1 MAITWADIKLITM
14 QKLFSAI
21 GNTIPQDASTR
32 DYIAAM
38 PGAANEG
45 LALLATAGKFIVKTI
60 DIAHNPI
67 KNLLTDGKH
76 IHSQECGTMEFQTI
90 GARSLYF
97 EYYGSGTY
105 TVTVG
110 DTEFHTDELISSTG
124 YVPIR
129 LLINNPDKLQ
139 VKVTFD
145 SVYPLAI
152 KNMALYSA
160 TFPTVNDIPTYA
172 EKVRYPL
179 REMVN
184 DFYMLSTE
192 DIYYEGDVDI
202 SRYMRTSDFF
212 QEGDTVLVLDRDVPG
227 NYRVYYKAY
236 PQNITQETGDDEIL
250 SIDPEV
256 APLLCLYMASQLYK
270 EDDNSI
276 ATTYRNEFEVGFERL
291 KDRASTPSA
300 ERFTSES
307 GWI

>member
-1 MAITWADIKLITM
+1 MVTWADIKLITM

-45 LALLATAGKFIVKTI
+45 LALLATAGKFIIKPI

-67 KNLLTDGKH
+67 KNLLTNGKH
-76 IHSQECGTMEFQTI
+76 IYSQESGVMTFSTF

-97 EYYGSGTY
+97 EYFGEGTC
-105 TVTVG
+105 TITVG
-110 DTEFHTDELISSTG
+110 ADQFAVEELTASTG
-124 YVPIR
+124 YKSVR
-129 LLINNPDKLQ
+129 VLIDNPDKLE
-139 VKVTFD
+139 VKVDFE
-145 SVYPLAI
+145 SVYPLAV
-152 KNMALYSA
+152 KNVALYSA
-160 TFPTVNDIPTYA
+160 TFPTEDDIPTFA

-179 REMVN
+179 KEMVS

-192 DIYYEGDVDI
+192 DIYYEGDVDV
-202 SRYMRTSDFF
+202 SRYMRTSDYF
-212 QEGDTVLVLDRDVPG
+212 QEGNTVLVLDRDTPG
-227 NYRVYYKAY
+227 NFRVYYKAY
-236 PQNITQETGDDEIL
+236 PQKITQETGDDEVL
-250 SIDPEV
+250 SIDDEV
-256 APLLCLYMASQLYK
+256 VPLLCLYMASQLYK

-276 ATTYRNEFEVGFERL
+276 ATTYRNEFEVGFDRL
-291 KDRASTPSA
+291 KDRASTPSS

>member
-1 MAITWADIKLITM
+1 MVTWADIKLITM

-45 LALLATAGKFIVKTI
+45 LALLATAGKFIIKPI

-67 KNLLTDGKH
+67 KNLLTNGKH
-76 IHSQECGTMEFQTI
+76 IYSQESGVMTFSTF

-97 EYYGSGTY
+97 EYFGEGTC
-105 TVTVG
+105 TITVG
-110 DTEFHTDELISSTG
+110 ADQFAVEELTASTG
-124 YVPIR
+124 YKSVR
-129 LLINNPDKLQ
+129 VLIDNPDKLE
-139 VKVTFD
+139 VKVDFE
-145 SVYPLAI
+145 SVYPLAV
-152 KNMALYSA
+152 KNVALYSA
-160 TFPTVNDIPTYA
+160 TFQAPEFIPTFA

-179 REMVN
+179 KEMVS

-192 DIYYEGDVDI
+192 DIYYEGDVDV
-202 SRYMRTSDFF
+202 SRYMRTSDYF
-212 QEGDTVLVLDRDVPG
+212 QEGNTVLVLDRDTPG
-227 NYRVYYKAY
+227 NFRVYYKAY
-236 PQNITQETGDDEIL
+236 PQKITQETGDDEVL
-250 SIDPEV
+250 SIDDEV
-256 APLLCLYMASQLYK
+256 VPLLCLYMASQLYK

-276 ATTYRNEFEVGFERL
+276 ATTYRNEFEVGFDRL
-291 KDRASTPSA
+291 KDRASTPSS

>member
-1 MAITWADIKLITM
+1 MITWADIKLITM

-45 LALLATAGKFIVKTI
+45 LALLATAGKFIIKPM

-67 KNLLTDGKH
+67 KNLLTNGKH
-76 IHSQECGTMEFQTI
+76 IYSQESGTMTFSTF

-97 EYYGSGTY
+97 EYFGEGTC

-110 DTEFHTDELISSTG
+110 EDVFTTETLTQNTG
-124 YVPIR
+124 YTSVR
-129 LLINNPDKLQ
+129 VLIDNSDKLE
-139 VKVTFD
+139 VKVDFE
-145 SVYPLAI
+145 SVYPLAV
-152 KNMALYSA
+152 KNVALYSA
-160 TFPTVNDIPTYA
+160 TFPTKDDIPTFA

-179 REMVN
+179 KEMVS

-192 DIYYEGDVDI
+192 DIYYEGDVDV
-202 SRYMRTSDFF
+202 SRYMRTSDYF
-212 QEGDTVLVLDRDVPG
+212 QEGNTVLVLDRDTPG
-227 NYRVYYKAY
+227 NFRVYYKAY
-236 PQNITQETGDDEIL
+236 PQKITQETGDDEVL
-250 SIDPEV
+250 SIDDEV

-291 KDRASTPSA
+291 KDRASTPSS